1 MTWKEILKDD
11 FLKIKPVS
19 KELYASIESLFILRE
34 VRKRNIKIEYVKD
47 TDFII
52 LSTKKTTRTLRIDRN
67 ALGYSYHAI
76 KILSNKQQTKAFLTR
91 NGISVCQGQ
100 EFPPSETKKIIQYFN
115 RIKKPIVVKPAAS
128 TCNGESV
135 HMNISSEDQLK
146 KVLDRLVK
154 FKYPSV
160 VVEEQFSDAPEYRI
174 LATRE
179 KVCGII
185 NRVPANVIGD
195 GKHTIRELVKI
206 KNSDYNRGD
215 EYIDPKPLWKIIIDD
230 IVLDHLTKQGLTL
243 DTIIEKDKRVFL
255 RANSN
260 AGAGGDTIDYTDKAH
275 PSVNKLALKIINS
288 IPELPYVG
296 IDLLSKDITKK
307 QTKDS
312 YVIIELNTDPGL
324 RIHYFPMV
332 GKMRDVAKDIVDI
345 SFPETKVDKKK

>member
-1 MTWKEILKDD
+1 MKWNEILKDD
-11 FLKIKPVS
+11 FLKIKPFS
-19 KELYASIESLFILRE
+19 KDLQPSVESLFILRE
-34 VRKRNIKIEYVKD
+34 ARRRNIKIEYIKN

-52 LSTKKTTRTLRIDRN
+52 LSTRKTTRTLRIDRN

-76 KILSNKQQTKAFLTR
+76 KILSSKQQTKAFLQR
-91 NGISVCQGQ
+91 NDISVCQGQ
-100 EFPPSETKKIIQYFN
+100 EFSPTENQKIIRYFD
-115 RIKKPIVVKPAAS
+115 RIRKPVVVKPAAS

-135 HMNISSEDQLK
+135 YMNISSKNQLE
-146 KVLDRLVK
+146 KVLDKLVK
-154 FKYPSV
+154 LKYPSV
-160 VVEEQFSDAPEYRI
+160 VIEEQFSNAPEYRI

-195 GKHTIRELVKI
+195 GKHTIKELVEI

-230 IVLDHLTKQGLTL
+230 IVLDHLEKQGLTL
-243 DTIIEKDKRVFL
+243 NTVIEKDKKVFL

-260 AGAGGDTIDYTDKAH
+260 AGAGGDTIDYTDKVH
-275 PSVNKLALKIINS
+275 PSVNKLALKVINS
-288 IPELPYVG
+288 IPELPYAG

-332 GKMRDVAKDIVDI
+332 GKCRNVAKDIIDI
-345 SFPETKVDKKK
+345 NFPETKN